1 MPALGGEVTDAESF
15 DRLVAAA
22 LASLLSLSHLPGL
35 APSAHEFADDESVE
49 QAYARASL
57 VRAARADVL
66 EQLRAEAVEVDRASV
81 ARGPGGKEVSG

>member
-1 MPALGGEVTDAESF
+1 VTDAESF

-35 APSAHEFADDESVE
+35 APPAHEFADDESVE

-66 EQLRAEAVEVDRASV
+66 ERLRAEAVEVDRASA